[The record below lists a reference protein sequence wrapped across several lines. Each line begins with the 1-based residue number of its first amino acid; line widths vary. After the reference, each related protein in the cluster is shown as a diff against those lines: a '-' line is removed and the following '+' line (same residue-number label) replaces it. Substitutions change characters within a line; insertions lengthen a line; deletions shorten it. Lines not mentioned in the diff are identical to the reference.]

1 MEDKTGQRLK
11 GKRGNRKR
19 KEEQQAGRSK
29 AKYYVAAA
37 GICIAALSAGFVTG
51 KVLSE
56 KKAAVLQ
63 AARMEREKSG
73 KEKAEEEKRAAGK
86 DAQEFGSQV
95 LGFPAESA
103 KNVMEALE
111 NRPPSV

>member
-1 MEDKTGQRLK
+1 MG
-11 GKRGNRKR
+11 
-19 KEEQQAGRSK
+19 K

-37 GICIAALSAGFVTG
+37 GICLAALSAGFVTG

-56 KKAAVLQ
+56 KKATVLQ

-73 KEKAEEEKRAAGK
+73 KEKEEEEKREAGK
-86 DAQEFGSQV
+86 AAQELGSQM

-103 KNVMEALE
+103 KNVMEALK
-111 NRPPSV
+111 NRPPSVELTEENRE

>member
-11 GKRGNRKR
+11 GKRGNRTR
-19 KEEQQAGRSK
+19 KDEQQAGRSK

-73 KEKAEEEKRAAGK
+73 KEKAEEEKSAGGK
-86 DAQEFGSQV
+86 PPQE
-95 LGFPAESA
+95 L
-103 KNVMEALE
+103 
-111 NRPPSV
+111 